1 MSGLVLLG
9 VYAVLVIVGEIIG
22 LGISYEMG
30 QRLGNAGEVIFM
42 VLVLGMLIAPWPLAV
57 FIQER
62 FWPD

>member
-1 MSGLVLLG
+1 M
-9 VYAVLVIVGEIIG
+9 LVIVGELIG

-42 VLVLGMLIAPWPLAV
+42 VLVLGLLIAHWPLAV